1 MELELIDL
9 DRFKANYMMEVDEK
23 VSTQQKRRAQ
33 GNELFK
39 AGDYDGA
46 IKRYDEAIEYAAM
59 ACEVCNT
66 NVPYAEQHVTRK
78 HIDEGKVRTAA
89 LSLLPLASSF
99 RPLFSPPPL
108 ASSAR
113 RSCSS

>member
-1 MELELIDL
+1 MELELVDL

-46 IKRYDEAIEYAAM
+46 IKRYDEAIEY
-59 ACEVCNT
+59 
-66 NVPYAEQHVTRK
+66 YRK
-78 HIDEGKVRTAA
+78 DLEIVQQTGEN
-89 LSLLPLASSF
+89 
-99 RPLFSPPPL
+99 
-108 ASSAR
+108 
-113 RSCSS
+113 